1 MRKKEKVLA
10 GLDRRSFLRGTAGAL
25 LLATVSGRAVLA
37 QEAKPTQLPPA
48 QPEGGKRL
56 MVALKERKSSRS
68 FSDRKLPPQVLA
80 NLLWAAAGV
89 NRPDSGGRTA
99 PTASNSQ
106 DMDIYVA
113 MAEGLF
119 LYDAK
124 GQTLVPILTEDI
136 RAITGRQPYVKD
148 APVNLIYVSDFA
160 RMKAAPE
167 DRVFY
172 SGAHTGFIAQNVYLY
187 CASEG
192 LACVVRANVERPPL
206 AQKIGLRPDQHITL
220 THSIGYPK
228 PA

>member
-1 MRKKEKVLA
+1 MRKTEKVLA
-10 GLDRRSFLRGTAGAL
+10 CLNRRAFLQGAAGAL
-25 LLATVSGRAVLA
+25 LLAATSKRAA
-37 QEAKPTQLPPA
+37 AEQDAKLPQLPPA
-48 QPEGGKRL
+48 QTDGGKQL
-56 MVALKERKSSRS
+56 MQALKERRSSRS
-68 FSDRKLPPQVLA
+68 FSDRKLSPQVLA

-119 LYDAK
+119 RYDPKA
-124 GQTLVPILTEDI
+124 QELIPVLAEDI
-136 RAITGRQPYVKD
+136 RAMTGRQPYVKD

-160 RMKAAPE
+160 RMKGAPE

-192 LACVVRANVERPPL
+192 LAAVVRANLEKPPL
-206 AQKIGLRPDQHITL
+206 AQKMGLRPEQHITL